1 MLVQPM
7 QLAVV
12 RSSLPMFF
20 VFLFKLRTKLPN
32 PWQDFA
38 IHPCLHA
45 RKKVAWGIA
54 KDCCNGEG
62 CPERR
67 DTVPFFVA
75 RNPTAFMRTQQES
88 DLALTEADSPAVWAQ
103 IIVEAGRHYC
113 VVS

>member
-1 MLVQPM
+1 MLVQPV

-12 RSSLPMFF
+12 RRSLPLFF
-20 VFLFKLRTKLPN
+20 VLLFKPGTKLPN
-32 PWQDFA
+32 PRQDFA
-38 IHPCLHA
+38 IDTRLNA
-45 RKKVAWGIA
+45 RKKVTRGIA

-88 DLALTEADSPAVWAQ
+88 DLRLTKTYSPTVWAQ
-103 IIVEAGRHYC
+103 IIVEA
-113 VVS
+113 

>member
-7 QLAVV
+7 QFAGV
-12 RSSLPMFF
+12 RSSLPMLFTP
-20 VFLFKLRTKLPN
+20 LFKRRTKLPY
-32 PWQDFA
+32 PWQDFT
-38 IHPCLHA
+38 IDPRLNA
-45 RKKVAWGIA
+45 RKKVTRGRA

-88 DLALTEADSPAVWAQ
+88 DLALTEADSPAVW
-103 IIVEAGRHYC
+103 
-113 VVS
+113 